1 MLFFFNLYPVIS
13 KLAFQVAWYNKSLSS
28 RDCPVEEIM
37 ETKNFLLH
45 RDVTVRQRVVQA
57 FEPQFHLADIKVRIV
72 TVLESYNIGSLLF
85 WRGVC
90 SDPY

>member
-1 MLFFFNLYPVIS
+1 M
-13 KLAFQVAWYNKSLSS
+13 FQVAWYNKSLSS

-57 FEPQFHLADIKVRIV
+57 FEPQFHLADIKVGIV
-72 TVLESYNIGSLLF
+72 TVWIVYWQLS
-85 WRGVC
+85 
-90 SDPY
+90 